1 MFFLCDFPDKRKSMQ
16 FKWVPTTF
24 AFKKYTCCNL
34 KTTELLDYALT
45 GVCAVIRSNMVFSLL
60 WPSVFLVIFR
70 RFAPN
75 SSFVLRDYHTC
86 HKLWTEI
93 CEVCPIFKGDLIKIC
108 ESLTKITLKLYQNS
122 QKPLF
127 KWTKLGLGGSVGCAV
142 RQRPGGRGFNPHRGW
157 QNSFMEIDHEI
168 FSTVILFLPLIQ
180 EGQLS
185 VSGERMCTILVNSLE
200 D

>member
-1 MFFLCDFPDKRKSMQ
+1 MLFLCDFPDKRKSMQ

-75 SSFVLRDYHTC
+75 SSFVLNDYHTC

-142 RQRPGGRGFNPHRGW
+142 RLETRRSRVQPPPRSATFLRGDWSWNIFYGHSLPSADSRRAVV
-157 QNSFMEIDHEI
+157 SFWRKNVHN
-168 FSTVILFLPLIQ
+168 T
-180 EGQLS
+180 G
-185 VSGERMCTILVNSLE
+185 
-200 D
+200 